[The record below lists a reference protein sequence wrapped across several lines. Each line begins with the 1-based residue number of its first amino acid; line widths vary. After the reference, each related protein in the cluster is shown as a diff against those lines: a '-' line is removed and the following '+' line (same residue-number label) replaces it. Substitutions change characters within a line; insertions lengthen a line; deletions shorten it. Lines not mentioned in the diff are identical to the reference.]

1 MLDRV
6 LARPPVAAWSLH
18 RTCAGISASVGSTVG
33 QEEFEGEFG
42 IDSID
47 SVIWIRQVRW
57 FPWAFTYWLL
67 LSCLGKTTGPAG
79 SRTSYSFS
87 RPQLACPRQSMVAP
101 DACGSAETEGQGL
114 PEHEV
119 RARR

>member
-1 MLDRV
+1 M
-6 LARPPVAAWSLH
+6 
-18 RTCAGISASVGSTVG
+18 GSTVG

-67 LSCLGKTTGPAG
+67 LSCLSKTTGPDG

-87 RPQLACPRQSMVAP
+87 RPQLACPPQSMVVA
-101 DACGSAETEGQGL
+101 DVCGSAETEGQGL
-114 PEHEV
+114 PEHEGASTPV
-119 RARR
+119 GPV